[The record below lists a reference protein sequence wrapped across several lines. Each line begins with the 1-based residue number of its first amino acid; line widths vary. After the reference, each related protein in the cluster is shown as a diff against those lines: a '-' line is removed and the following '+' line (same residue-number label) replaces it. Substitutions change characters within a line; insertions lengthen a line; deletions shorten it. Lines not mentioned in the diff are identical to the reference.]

1 MIFKDHKNRSNIA
14 TTLEYIFRASPSHG
28 HSMDD
33 VTFIQ
38 GSCMSASPLV
48 KDQNGKVIDVDIV
61 ELAKEFQFQT
71 QLYKGAARDGK
82 LYTHT
87 SLSIQRTEKL
97 TDAQWDDVGNLFQE
111 KMGFLFNESTFC
123 FGLHKNS
130 ENHHIH
136 IIASRVDNEGKLINQ
151 HNNWEKAQKATKL
164 ICEKFGLEV
173 IPNSFDELLNESN
186 DSIDL
191 LNKRIKREGDKSFKC
206 QFKDVD
212 VRVQIRK
219 TIATVFKHDKPK
231 TITDYTKALKIRGI
245 IMKGVEGKIGEC
257 SGVKY
262 SMPKLKDKFYSGSK
276 VSATHASW
284 GSLLNPERKSLNY
297 NPMRDNPSLGLSGI
311 RVKVNVTKSQVSTIK
326 RLKLNVVV
334 RSHRGQY
341 YADLAFKSSNVALL
355 LEAIMEMIM
364 KILAVL
370 FGASYVDYY
379 TPLELSQSKIVHD
392 TDNENVYDG
401 SDIQQ
406 CMQNVDSDTAFWLD
420 EGRASD
426 DSDLN
431 LGWDK
436 AA

>member
-1 MIFKDHKNRSNIA
+1 MIFKDHKNRSNIV
-14 TTLEYIFRASPSHG
+14 TTLEYVFRASPSHG

-48 KDQNGKVIDVDIV
+48 KDQKGKVIDVDIV

-97 TDAQWDDVGNLFQE
+97 TDAQWDDVGNSFQE
-111 KMGFLFNESTFC
+111 KMGFLFNEATFC

-173 IPNSFDELLNESN
+173 IPNSFDNILNENN
-186 DSIDL
+186 DRTDRMKKQIL
-191 LNKRIKREGDKSFKC
+191 RKGDKTKPGEL
-206 QFKDVD
+206 KDVD
-212 VRVQIRK
+212 VRAQIRK
-219 TIATVFKHDKPK
+219 EISAVFKHDKPK
-231 TITDYTKALKIRGI
+231 TITDYTAALKKRGVI
-245 IMKGVEGKIGEC
+245 IKGVEGKIGEC
-257 SGVKY
+257 IGVKY
-262 SMPKLKDKFYSGSK
+262 SMPSLKDKYFAGSK
-276 VSATHASW
+276 ISSSHASW
-284 GSLLNPERKSLNY
+284 GSLLNPQRKGLDY
-297 NPMRDNPSLGLSGI
+297 NPLRDNSSLGLSGV
-311 RVKVNVTKSQVSTIK
+311 RVKVKVSKVKVSTIK

-334 RSHRGQY
+334 RSYSGQY
-341 YADLAFKSSNVALL
+341 YADLAFKSSNVDLL
-355 LEAIMEMIM
+355 LEAIMEVIM
-364 KILAVL
+364 KILATL
-370 FGASYVDYY
+370 FGGSYVDCY

-392 TDNENVYDG
+392 TENENIYDA
-401 SDIQQ
+401 SDVQE
-406 CMQNVDSDTAFWLD
+406 CMQKVDSDTVCWLD
-420 EGRASD
+420 DGSD
-426 DSDLN
+426 PHGLC

-436 AA
+436 VA